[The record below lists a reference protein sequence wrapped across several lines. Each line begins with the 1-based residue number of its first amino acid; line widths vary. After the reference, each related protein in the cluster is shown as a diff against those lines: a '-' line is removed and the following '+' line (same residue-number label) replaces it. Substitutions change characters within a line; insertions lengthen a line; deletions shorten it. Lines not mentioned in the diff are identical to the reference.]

1 MYCGDCGS
9 KLYFCAAKSVKE
21 HQEFYRCS
29 AYKENRGSCTI
40 HFIRN
45 VVLEKM
51 VLKLIREAAEYI
63 TEYEPVFLY
72 LYGKQHELHKANNF
86 KAAKQELEKNKKR
99 IVALDK
105 LIEAAFEKNVL
116 GTLRDDLFE
125 RMTANYE
132 KEQRELIQAV
142 AELEQKLANAEQDN
156 IDLRA
161 FLSIIRKCTDLK
173 ELTPELV
180 NRLITKI
187 EIFDSTKDENG
198 KKHVPIKVHF
208 IGVGVIVIPDGK
220 TILETYEEI
229 RKNPPR
235 VA

>member
-1 MYCGDCGS
+1 MHTFFGNGKCGVCENIIVLAPFAFHT
-9 KLYFCAAKSVKE
+9 KCRATVFVKSDNRVGIGV
-21 HQEFYRCS
+21 FFAVDPCS
-29 AYKENRGSCTI
+29 IFSASDS
-40 HFIRN
+40 F
-45 VVLEKM
+45 
-51 VLKLIREAAEYI
+51 
-63 TEYEPVFLY
+63 
-72 LYGKQHELHKANNF
+72 
-86 KAAKQELEKNKKR
+86 
-99 IVALDK
+99 
-105 LIEAAFEKNVL
+105 

-132 KEQRELIQAV
+132 KEQKELIQAV
-142 AELEQKLANAEQDN
+142 AEAEQRLANAEQDN

-187 EIFDSTKDENG
+187 EVFDSTKDENG

-208 IGVGVIVIPDGK
+208 IGVGVLEIPDGK
-220 TILETYEEI
+220 TILETHEEI
-229 RKNPPR
+229 RKNPPI

>member
-1 MYCGDCGS
+1 MSDRRSTESLRQKDRAGMRFYCVCIPIFRAAGFGS
-9 KLYFCAAKSVKE
+9 IFYFKE
-21 HQEFYRCS
+21 EIPCR
-29 AYKENRGSCTI
+29 
-40 HFIRN
+40 HFLMR
-45 VVLEKM
+45 
-51 VLKLIREAAEYI
+51 
-63 TEYEPVFLY
+63 
-72 LYGKQHELHKANNF
+72 LYGKQHELHKANSF
-86 KAAKQELEKNKKR
+86 KAAKQELDKNKKR

-142 AELEQKLANAEQDN
+142 AETERQLANAEQDN

-187 EIFDSTKDENG
+187 EVFDSTKDENG

>member
-1 MYCGDCGS
+1 MCGVGGAVFVVGGNVGIHHRLNGFLLGFAVLVEVIVIHI
-9 KLYFCAAKSVKE
+9 KGTVTIKAEAKPLGEHHSLSVF
-21 HQEFYRCS
+21 EF
-29 AYKENRGSCTI
+29 
-40 HFIRN
+40 
-45 VVLEKM
+45 V
-51 VLKLIREAAEYI
+51 
-63 TEYEPVFLY
+63 
-72 LYGKQHELHKANNF
+72 
-86 KAAKQELEKNKKR
+86 
-99 IVALDK
+99 
-105 LIEAAFEKNVL
+105 
-116 GTLRDDLFE
+116 
-125 RMTANYE
+125 
-132 KEQRELIQAV
+132 
-142 AELEQKLANAEQDN
+142 

-187 EIFDSTKDENG
+187 EVFDSTKDENG